1 MYSKA
6 SEENINLHVQYKYIR
21 HFFPLEME
29 ALLDVM
35 CRLSS
40 SFSTLDQIQFLTG
53 KQRTAKC
60 RKYMCGN
67 NK

>member
-53 KQRTAKC
+53 KHEDCKVQEVHVWK
-60 RKYMCGN
+60 
-67 NK
+67 